1 MASLNMQFSPQGTGK
16 DILVKINADQFERL
30 AATFGFFNPE
40 FLKSLQ
46 RAEKDIKQG
55 RMRKLKSLKDLRN

>member
-1 MASLNMQFSPQGTGK
+1 MASLNMQFSSQGTAR
-16 DILVKINADQFERL
+16 DVLVKINADQFERL

-55 RMRKLKSLKDLRN
+55 RTRKIKSLKDLRS

>member
-1 MASLNMQFSPQGTGK
+1 MQFSSHGTGK
-16 DILVKINADQFERL
+16 DILVKINANQFERL

-46 RAEKDIKQG
+46 RAEKDIKHD
-55 RMRKLKSLKDLRN
+55 RVRKIKSLKDLGKK